1 VLTFVTEQLDTI
13 AGDTEEET
21 ITKDMLNTLIK
32 FLI

>member
-1 VLTFVTEQLDTI
+1 MLTFVTEQLDTI
-13 AGDTEEET
+13 TGDTEEET